1 MRSEM
6 QFEQTIKSKIIIC
19 DGAMGTELQKRG
31 LGKGITPDSW
41 NITNPEQVKD
51 VHNSYIQAGADA
63 ILTNTFGA
71 NQARIGKESKYT
83 VRELNL
89 AGVKLARECAGDKV
103 LVFGDIGPTGW
114 EDQIPP
120 YGNLSEDVFYE
131 IFAEQAK
138 ALAEGGVDA
147 IIIETMSNLAEAI
160 IALKAVKE
168 NTSLPVISSMTYV
181 RPPSSRPN
189 DFRTS
194 WGDPVSDVIESLTK
208 GGADVLGSNCGD
220 LVNEMPLLA
229 KTMRELTK
237 LPLIFEVNA
246 GIPRIDD
253 DYKTVYSLSP
263 ENFADIIMQIVEQ
276 GANIVGGC
284 CGTNPEHIS
293 AIRKRLNSR

>member
-1 MRSEM
+1 M
-6 QFEQTIKSKIIIC
+6 QFEQAIKSKIIIC

-31 LGKGITPDSW
+31 LGKGVTPDSW

-51 VHNSYIQAGADA
+51 VHKSYIQVGADA

-71 NQARIGKESKYT
+71 NSARIGKESKYS

-89 AGVKLARECAGDKV
+89 AGVKIARECAGEDV

-114 EDQIPP
+114 EDQLPP
-120 YGNLSEDVFYE
+120 YGTLSEDVFYE
-131 IFAEQAK
+131 VFSEQAK

-147 IIIETMSNLAEAI
+147 IIIETMSNLAEAT
-160 IALKAVKE
+160 IALKAVKD
-168 NTSLPVISSMTYV
+168 NTSLPVICSMTFA
-181 RPPSSRPN
+181 RPPASRPD

-194 WGDPVSDVIESLTK
+194 WGDSVSDIVESLTK

-220 LVNEMPLLA
+220 LVNEMPFLA
-229 KTMRELTK
+229 KTIRELTK

-263 ENFADIIMQIVEQ
+263 ENFADIIMQIIEQ

-293 AIRKRLNSR
+293 AIKNRLDILQSR